1 MNKREEPVRA
11 WFMDVLSSS
20 CGVPSSVM
28 KAETGFRLGE
38 KLYRADILIWDRNA
52 KPLAVVECKAPSVP
66 LSTKVLD
73 QAVRYNMVLNVRWIF
88 LTNGTTTLVF
98 HREDG
103 GFVPV
108 NELPDYE
115 RMLAE

>member
-11 WFMDVLSSS
+11 WFIDVLKNDFK
-20 CGVPSSVM
+20 VPASVIA
-28 KAETGFRLGE
+28 AETGFRLGD
-38 KLYRADILIWDRNA
+38 KLYRADILIWDRDA
-52 KPLAVVECKAPSVP
+52 RPLAVVECKAPSVA
-66 LSTKVLD
+66 LSTEVLD

-88 LTNGTTTLVF
+88 LTNGKSTLAF
-98 HREDG
+98 HKEKD

-108 NELPDYE
+108 SEMPDYE